1 MEQNLI
7 DQCIRLKKLIKALNL
22 NQIEFAKSLG
32 MSQPNISRMVNGDS
46 RVSAEV
52 LSRIATSYTVVN
64 LHWLLTGDG
73 EVFLVQEEKSS
84 LEITGSVESSGNKG
98 KGRLENLEE
107 RMGQLE
113 KTLGQLVKFI
123 NPPK

>member
-52 LSRIATSYTVVN
+52 LSRIATSYMDVN
-64 LHWLLTGDG
+64 LHWVLTGDG
-73 EVFLVQEEKSS
+73 EVFLGQEEKTSF
-84 LEITGSVESSGNKG
+84 EITDSVESSGNIG
-98 KGRLENLEE
+98 KGRLEDLEE

-113 KTLGQLVKFI
+113 KTLGQLVKYI